1 MAMMTPDQLHGT
13 LFYGD
18 NLTVLREQIPDES
31 VDLIYL
37 DPPFKSNTTYNILFR
52 DESGDAP
59 PSQIEAFDDTWHWG
73 ADSERALAELLSA
86 DSPAPQAGQLL
97 ESLVRALGRNQMTA
111 YLAMMSVRLA
121 ELRRVLKPSGSIY
134 LHCDPTAGH
143 SLKLLLDSIFGP
155 ERFQNEIIWR
165 YRRWPA
171 KQKRFQRMHDTIF
184 FYTKDADSPRV
195 FNQPY
200 EDLPPSTVERF
211 GTRRQVADFSSGH
224 RRPGQTEEE
233 SPGAPMADVWEI
245 GIIAPSARER
255 VGYDTQKPLRLL
267 RRIIE
272 ASSNPG
278 DLILDPFCGCGTAM
292 VAAEELGRRWC
303 GIDITHLAIGLVED
317 RLREL
322 NTDARV
328 IGAPQDMI
336 SARDLARRSALQ
348 FEAWAITRLAGFRPN
363 AKQTGDG
370 GIDGRMHF
378 AKNGEGGR
386 DYGRA
391 VAQVKSGSVN
401 RGDLDAFVTALDRDD
416 AQLGVFITLE
426 ALGPRHGAHAEAARA
441 GTVRIGD
448 RDYEKIQLWSIEDWF
463 ASRRPELPAP
473 IGTQQPRLI

>member
-1 MAMMTPDQLHGT
+1 MMTPDELHGT

-37 DPPFKSNTTYNILFR
+37 DPPFKSDATYNILFR

-86 DSPAPQAGQLL
+86 DSLAPQTGLLL

-134 LHCDPTAGH
+134 LHCDQTAVH
-143 SLKLLLDSIFGP
+143 YLKLAMDSVFGGD
-155 ERFQNEIIWR
+155 NALNHIIWS
-165 YRRWPA
+165 YRRWPSRSR
-171 KQKRFQRMHDTIF
+171 RFQRMHDDLL
-184 FYTKDADSPRV
+184 FYAKDVDSPRV
-195 FNQPY
+195 FHQFYAESPA
-200 EDLPPSTVERF
+200 SARKRF
-211 GTRRQVADFSSGH
+211 GARRQVAELPSGH
-224 RRPGQTEEE
+224 RKSGQIGEE
-233 SPGAPMADVWEI
+233 SLDDPMADVWDI
-245 GIIAPSARER
+245 SIIAPSAHER

-272 ASSNPG
+272 ASSDPEN
-278 DLILDPFCGCGTAM
+278 LILDPFCGGGTAM

-322 NTDARV
+322 NAEARV
-328 IGAPQDMI
+328 IGAPEDMI
-336 SARDLARRSALQ
+336 GARDLAARSALQ

-370 GIDGRMHF
+370 GIDGRMIF
-378 AKNGEGGR
+378 AKNGDGGR
-386 DYGRA
+386 EYGRA
-391 VAQVKSGSVN
+391 VAQVKSGSVS
-401 RGDLDAFVTALDRDD
+401 RRDLDAFVAALDRDD
-416 AQLGVFITLE
+416 AQLGVFVTLD

-441 GTVRIGD
+441 GTVRIGE

-463 ASRRPELPAP
+463 AGRRPELPTP
-473 IGTQQPRLI
+473 LGTRQPRLI

>member
-1 MAMMTPDQLHGT
+1 MTPDELHGT

-18 NLTVLREQIPDES
+18 NLTVLREQVPDES

-37 DPPFKSNTTYNILFR
+37 DPPFKSDATYNILFR

-86 DSPAPQAGQLL
+86 DSPAPAAGQLL
-97 ESLVRALGRNQMTA
+97 ESLVRGQGRNQMAA

-121 ELRRVLKPSGSIY
+121 ELRRVLKPRGSIY
-134 LHCDPTAGH
+134 LHCDQTAVH
-143 SLKLLLDSIFGP
+143 YLKLLMDSVFGGGN
-155 ERFQNEIIWR
+155 FLNHVVWN
-165 YRRWPA
+165 YRRWPSRSR
-171 KQKRFQRMHDTIF
+171 RFQRMHDDLL
-184 FYTKDADSPRV
+184 FYAKDADSPRV
-195 FNQPY
+195 FHQLY
-200 EDLPPSTVERF
+200 EELPSSTHKRF
-211 GTRRQVADFSSGH
+211 GTRPQIADFSSGH
-224 RRPGQTEEE
+224 RKPGQTEEE
-233 SPGAPMADVWEI
+233 SLDDPMADVWDI
-245 GIIAPSARER
+245 SIIAPSARER

-272 ASSNPG
+272 VSSGPE
-278 DLILDPFCGCGTAM
+278 DLVLDPFCGGGTTV
-292 VAAEELGRRWC
+292 VAAEQLGRRWC

-322 NTDARV
+322 NAAARV
-328 IGAPQDMI
+328 IGAPEDMI
-336 SARDLARRSALQ
+336 GARDLAARSALQ

-370 GIDGRMHF
+370 GIDGRMSF
-378 AKNGEGGR
+378 ARNGDGGR
-386 DYGRA
+386 EYGRA
-391 VAQVKSGSVN
+391 VAQVKSGAVS

-426 ALGPRHGAHAEAARA
+426 TLGPRHGAHAEAARA
-441 GTVRIGD
+441 GVVRIGD

-463 ASRRPELPAP
+463 AGRRPELPTP
-473 IGTQQPRLI
+473 VGTRQPRLI

>member
-1 MAMMTPDQLHGT
+1 MRTPDELHGT

-37 DPPFKSNTTYNILFR
+37 DPPFKSDATYNILFR

-86 DSPAPQAGQLL
+86 DSLAPQAGQLL

-134 LHCDPTAGH
+134 LHCDQTAVH
-143 SLKLLLDSIFGP
+143 YLKLVMDSVFGGD
-155 ERFQNEIIWR
+155 NALNHIIWS
-165 YRRWPA
+165 YRRWPSVSR
-171 KQKRFQRMHDTIF
+171 RFQRMHDDLL
-184 FYTKDADSPRV
+184 FYAKEAGKQTFHVD
-195 FNQPY
+195 Y
-200 EDLPPSTVERF
+200 EDVSESHRRRF
-211 GTRRQVADFSSGH
+211 GGGSNRKNPDDPTRVVSLDEPTKGLA
-224 RRPGQTEEE
+224 RR
-233 SPGAPMADVWEI
+233 DVWNDI
-245 GIIAPSARER
+245 SIIAGSARER

-272 ASSNPG
+272 ASSNPE
-278 DLILDPFCGCGTAM
+278 DRILDPFCGCGTAM

-322 NTDARV
+322 SAEARV
-328 IGAPQDMI
+328 IGAPEDMI
-336 SARDLARRSALQ
+336 GARDLATRSALQ

-370 GIDGRMHF
+370 GIDGRMIF
-378 AKNGEGGR
+378 AKNGDEGR
-386 DYGRA
+386 EYGRA
-391 VAQVKSGSVN
+391 VAQVKSGSVS

-426 ALGPRHGAHAEAARA
+426 TLGPRHGAHAEAARA

-463 ASRRPELPAP
+463 AGRRPELPTP
-473 IGTQQPRLI
+473 LGTRQPRLI

>member
-1 MAMMTPDQLHGT
+1 MMTPDELHGT

-37 DPPFKSNTTYNILFR
+37 DPPFKSDATYNILFR

-86 DSPAPQAGQLL
+86 DSPAPAAGQLL
-97 ESLVRALGRNQMTA
+97 ESLVRGQGRNQMAA
-111 YLAMMSVRLA
+111 YLAMMSMRLA

-134 LHCDPTAGH
+134 LHCDQTAVH
-143 SLKLLLDSIFGP
+143 YLKLLMDSVFGGGN
-155 ERFQNEIIWR
+155 FLNHVIWN
-165 YRRWPA
+165 YRRWPSRSR
-171 KQKRFQRMHDTIF
+171 RFQRMHDDLL
-184 FYTKDADSPRV
+184 FYAKDADSPRV
-195 FNQPY
+195 FHQLY
-200 EDLPPSTVERF
+200 EEWPASTRKRF

-233 SPGAPMADVWEI
+233 SLDDPMADVWDI
-245 GIIAPSARER
+245 SIVAPSARER
-255 VGYDTQKPLRLL
+255 VGYGTQKPLRLL

-272 ASSNPG
+272 VSSGPE
-278 DLILDPFCGCGTAM
+278 DLVLDPFCGGGTAM
-292 VAAEELGRRWC
+292 VAAEQLGRRWC

-322 NTDARV
+322 NADARV
-328 IGAPQDMI
+328 IGAPEDMI
-336 SARDLARRSALQ
+336 GARDLAARSALQ

-370 GIDGRMHF
+370 GIDGRMSF
-378 AKNGEGGR
+378 AKNGDGGR
-386 DYGRA
+386 EYGRA
-391 VAQVKSGSVN
+391 VAQVKSGAVS

-426 ALGPRHGAHAEAARA
+426 TLGPRHGAHAEAARA
-441 GTVRIGD
+441 GAVRIGD

-463 ASRRPELPAP
+463 AGRRPELPTP
-473 IGTQQPRLI
+473 VGTRQPRLI